1 MISRLKGPLGVDLA
15 GVTVC
20 LGLGA
25 LAIMLGVM
33 PGVQSA
39 RRTDMLREQH
49 QALSDELRKRLARA
63 EAFDRRLAD
72 AEAMIASGV
81 SLRSSSEINRVVA
94 ELAALARS
102 SGCTVS
108 RTQPGESARDGKLI
122 VTAITLAGA
131 GTPARVDSLLRALRA
146 ERPDIRVIGV
156 DLTHSDVTEHDLR
169 FSLDLRWR
177 CLPDGFAGGAAGA
190 GRAGEPG

>member
-1 MISRLKGPLGVDLA
+1 MIARCKGPLGVDLA
-15 GVTVC
+15 GAVVC
-20 LGLGA
+20 MGIGA
-25 LAIMLGVM
+25 LAVMLGVM

-39 RRTDMLREQH
+39 KRSETLREQH
-49 QALSDELRKRLARA
+49 QSLTDELRKRLARA
-63 EAFDRRLAD
+63 EAFDRRLAE
-72 AEAMIASGV
+72 AEAMVASGV
-81 SLRSSSEINRVVA
+81 SLRASSEINRVVA

-108 RTQPGESARDGKLI
+108 RTQPGESSRDGSLI
-122 VTAITLAGA
+122 VTSITLAGA

-146 ERPDIRVIGV
+146 ERPDIRVVAV

-190 GRAGEPG
+190 DRAGEPG